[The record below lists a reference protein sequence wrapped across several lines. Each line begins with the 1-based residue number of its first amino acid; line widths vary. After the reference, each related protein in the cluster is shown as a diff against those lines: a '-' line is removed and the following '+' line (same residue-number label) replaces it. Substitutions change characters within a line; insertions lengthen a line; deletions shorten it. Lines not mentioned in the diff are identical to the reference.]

1 MTVSRPV
8 IVDLWPLCESGEAS
22 PETRALVD
30 AFLKDDPELA
40 SQLRRDP
47 LAGVTA
53 PDLPPDVEV
62 LAFSRARRRLSGYRS
77 LLFFA
82 MMFSCMAFGR
92 IVSDTSFDVSPRPFI
107 AVASLAVAF
116 WVAFCVSLWRMRGRI
131 LVVRGRGTDKGAW
144 GA

>member
-1 MTVSRPV
+1 MTPSRPV
-8 IVDLWPLCESGEAS
+8 IVDLWPLYVSGEAS

-30 AFLKDDPELA
+30 AFLADDPELA
-40 SQLRRDP
+40 GQL
-47 LAGVTA
+47 
-53 PDLPPDVEV
+53 
-62 LAFSRARRRLSGYRS
+62 RRLSGYRS

-116 WVAFCVSLWRMRGRI
+116 WVAFCVSLWRMRASI
-131 LVVRGRGTDKGAW
+131 LIVRGPETGKKA
-144 GA
+144 